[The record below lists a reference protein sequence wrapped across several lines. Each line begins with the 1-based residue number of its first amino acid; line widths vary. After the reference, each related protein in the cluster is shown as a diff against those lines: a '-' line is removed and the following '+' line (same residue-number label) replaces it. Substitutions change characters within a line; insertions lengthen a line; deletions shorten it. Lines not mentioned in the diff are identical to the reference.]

1 MKQLTKKVKRNY
13 MDCDWFLKSNKIFFL
28 CFLFFVLAGA
38 MEFNSISDIPAMAMV
53 LLLLSF
59 YAFRREYF
67 LAYGRFVMFMAYY
80 VQFAVTVKIF
90 WTLLMVVPEVHSWF
104 GHHQKN
110 PAVRVSML
118 LFGIEESSGRQD
130 AADVSSTQSQKS
142 KVLQVFFMLMVL
154 YSVQCW
160 KQQRWTAIRYQTAQL
175 GSSLGAYSRFIW
187 SLRHREKVKSEMA
200 LIDQMRKDKEKER
213 KAKAIKKKT
222 GGPKMKKRQKSG
234 VFTRLRKHLNRFL
247 PSLVVWVMR
256 ILLTF

>member
-1 MKQLTKKVKRNY
+1 
-13 MDCDWFLKSNKIFFL
+13 
-28 CFLFFVLAGA
+28 
-38 MEFNSISDIPAMAMV
+38 
-53 LLLLSF
+53 
-59 YAFRREYF
+59 
-67 LAYGRFVMFMAYY
+67 MFMAYY
-80 VQFAVTVKIF
+80 MQFAVTVKIF
-90 WTLLMVVPEVHSWF
+90 WTLLMVVPEVHAWF

-130 AADVSSTQSQKS
+130 AADVSSTHITIHHSQKS

-160 KQQRWTAIRYQTAQL
+160 KQQRWTAIRYQTAKL
-175 GSSLGAYSRFIW
+175 GKDGSSLGAYSRFIW
-187 SLRHREKVKSEMA
+187 SLKQREKVKSEMA

-222 GGPKMKKRQKSG
+222 GAPKMKKRPKSG
-234 VFTRLRKHLNRFL
+234 VFARLRKHLNRFL
-247 PSLVVWVMR
+247 PSLVVWIMR

>member
-1 MKQLTKKVKRNY
+1 M
-13 MDCDWFLKSNKIFFL
+13 
-28 CFLFFVLAGA
+28 
-38 MEFNSISDIPAMAMV
+38 
-53 LLLLSF
+53 
-59 YAFRREYF
+59 
-67 LAYGRFVMFMAYY
+67 
-80 VQFAVTVKIF
+80 
-90 WTLLMVVPEVHSWF
+90 
-104 GHHQKN
+104 
-110 PAVRVSML
+110 
-118 LFGIEESSGRQD
+118 
-130 AADVSSTQSQKS
+130 SSTQSQRS
-142 KVLQVFFMLMVL
+142 KALQVFFMLMVL

-234 VFTRLRKHLNRFL
+234 VFARLRKHLNRFL
-247 PSLVVWVMR
+247 PSLVVWIMR